1 MPSAGGHWDDET
13 YRGDAYKAYSWGA
26 NVVEVEVDP
35 DTLAIRPRT
44 VTAVV
49 EIGRAVHP
57 VLAEGQVAGGTL
69 QALGYGG
76 MEEIR
81 LDRGRYV
88 QDRMSTYSIPT
99 ALDAPEMTV
108 EIVELPSSRG
118 PYGAKGLGELPM
130 NGGAPAL
137 AAAVEDATGIF
148 LSDLPLTG
156 ERLFTRMREERQSS
170 RDPSEEVRP

>member
-1 MPSAGGHWDDET
+1 
-13 YRGDAYKAYSWGA
+13 
-26 NVVEVEVDP
+26 
-35 DTLAIRPRT
+35 
-44 VTAVV
+44 
-49 EIGRAVHP
+49 
-57 VLAEGQVAGGTL
+57 
-69 QALGYGG
+69 